1 MLLTRRK
8 VALAQW
14 IPLGAFATLAAIA
27 GCGQSQDPASSG
39 SADLTVRALRAAD
52 VANVTAI
59 ISGPALSAP
68 RTVTLSHRDGGA
80 SFGALIGTLP
90 VGSNYVFTADANGK
104 DGSVL
109 YTGTASGVSIL
120 KNQTTTVL
128 ITAQQ
133 AISSTPFKNSVPVID
148 SLLVSSTNV
157 TPGATANATVT
168 AHDADTGDSL
178 SFAWSTSPSVGTFSD
193 VSAATTTWTAPATEG
208 DVTLTIAV
216 QDTHGATTSASV
228 VVHVSNTNG
237 KGQAAVTVSL
247 NTWPV
252 ISGLTSA
259 PKGWLD
265 GTPLTLAVA
274 ASDAD
279 NDPLSYVWTSSCVG
293 SFSAGTVVSPTF
305 TLAAGQSG
313 ACTLSVVVSDGR
325 GGTTTGALTLP
336 IGQPAVLA
344 PPVIVDF
351 VQSTGSAFSG
361 QTVNLLVDA
370 TDPQGSVLSFQWSA
384 TGGTLSGQQEAATSS
399 NVVWTA
405 PDTCTGGWQVTV
417 TITDTQSLV
426 TTQVFTVN
434 CALLVPSSL
443 VISSSTYD
451 RTVGAI
457 ASLTVGSKL
466 AKSATATASATS
478 GNNYVTVWNN
488 ASVDA
493 NFGVTSPIQLTDL
506 DPTNGRVL
514 SRVTVPSNQVVTSF
528 PSKSE
533 LGLHISNDS
542 TGSHLVFMGYAG
554 AGAGAVDVSNSDA
567 VAGQDPTNPVTFAFG
582 ASYAYARTIVSMDGT
597 GNFAYTPTTVYGGN
611 NGRSALLGSN
621 GLYYAVGNANNG
633 TAATFGPNGTNP
645 DVTETTGLAVVT
657 PINGLTSSVAIP
669 PNNSAEVNPLLQYT
683 FSGKQDKPGK
693 DNNYR
698 GITEF
703 GGALYFTKG
712 SGSNGMNTVYTVST
726 LPTVANAAATTISV
740 VPGFPTD
747 AARTAGGDYTPFAV
761 FFANATTMYV
771 SDEGTGD
778 TLDKSSHAG
787 LEKWSLVGGVW
798 KLDYVLT
805 QGLIGVVDS
814 NLTGPDGPYPTVTT
828 VGLRNLTGVVSGDQV
843 TLWATTSTSSTS
855 GDNGADPNKVVVIT
869 DQLSAT
875 TVTSTVAAESFQT
888 LLGPTYGTVYRGVAF
903 VN

>member
-1 MLLTRRK
+1 MLLNHRNISQ
-8 VALAQW
+8 LL
-14 IPLGAFATLAAIA
+14 PLGAFATFIVLA
-27 GCGQSQDPASSG
+27 GCGQSQAPAATG
-39 SADLTVRALRAAD
+39 SAQLTVKALSAAD
-52 VANVTAI
+52 VSSVTATI
-59 ISGPALSAP
+59 TGPALSAP
-68 RTVTLSHRDGGA
+68 RTVMLSHRDGGL
-80 SFGALIGTLP
+80 SFGALVGLLP
-90 VGSNYVFTADANGK
+90 VGSHYLFTASARGT

-109 YTGTASGVSIL
+109 YTGSASGVAIV
-120 KNQTTTVL
+120 KDQTITVL

-133 AISSTPFKNSVPVID
+133 TTAPAPFSNSVPVID

-157 TPGATANATVT
+157 SPGASLTATVT
-168 AHDADTGDSL
+168 AHDADLGDSL
-178 SFAWSTSPSVGTFSD
+178 SFAWTTQPSVDGFSAPT
-193 VSAATTTWTAPATEG
+193 AATTAWTAPASEG

-216 QDTHGATTSASV
+216 SDTHGATTSASV
-228 VVHVSNTNG
+228 LVHVSNTNG
-237 KGQAAVTVSL
+237 KGTVAVTASL

-252 ISGLTSA
+252 ISGLTAA
-259 PKGWLD
+259 PNGWLD
-265 GTPLTLAVA
+265 GAPLTLAVA

-279 NDPLSYVWTSSCVG
+279 NDPLSYAWTSTCTG
-293 SFSAGTVVSPTF
+293 SFSASTATSPTF

-325 GGTTTGALTLP
+325 GGSTSGALTLP

-351 VQSTGSAFSG
+351 VQSMTSAFSG

-370 TDPQGSVLSFQWSA
+370 ADPQGSALTFQWSA
-384 TGGTLSGQQEAATSS
+384 NGGTLAGQQDAATSS
-399 NVVWTA
+399 SVVWAA
-405 PDTCTGGWQVTV
+405 PDTCTGGWQITVTV
-417 TITDTQSLV
+417 SDAQSLV
-426 TTQVFTVN
+426 TTQVFTVG

-451 RTVGAI
+451 RTVGAV
-457 ASLTVGSKL
+457 ASLAVGSKL
-466 AKSATATASATS
+466 ASSATATASATT

-493 NFGVTSPIQLTDL
+493 SFGVTSAIQLTEL
-506 DPTNGRVL
+506 DPTTGHIL
-514 SRVTVPSNQVVTSF
+514 SRVAVPTAQVVTSF

-533 LGLHISNDS
+533 LGLHVTSDAA
-542 TGSHLVFMGYAG
+542 GSHLVFMGYAG
-554 AGAGAVDVSNSDA
+554 AGVGALDVSNSDA
-567 VAGQDPTNPVTFAFG
+567 VAGQDPTNPVSFAFG

-597 GNFAYTPTTVYGGN
+597 GHFTYTPTNLYGGN

-633 TAATFGPNGTNP
+633 NAATFGPNGTTP
-645 DVTETTGLAVVT
+645 DVTETTGLEVVT
-657 PINGLTSSVAIP
+657 PLNGATSSLSIP
-669 PNNSAEVNPLLQYT
+669 PNSSAEVNPLLQYT
-683 FSGKQDKPGK
+683 LGGKVDKPGK

-712 SGSNGMNTVYTVST
+712 SGSNGMDTVYTVPT
-726 LPTVANAAATTISV
+726 LPTVANAATAAISV

-747 AARTAGGDYTPFAV
+747 SAKATGGDYTPFAV

-771 SDEGTGD
+771 SDEGSGD
-778 TLDKSSHAG
+778 ALDKSSHAG
-787 LEKWSLVGGVW
+787 LEKWSLVSGVW
-798 KLDYVLT
+798 RLDYVLT
-805 QGLIGVVDS
+805 QGLIGLVDS
-814 NLTGPDGPYPTVTT
+814 NLTGPDGPYPAVTT

-843 TLWATTSTSSTS
+843 TLWAATSTSSAS

-869 DQLSAT
+869 DQVSAT
-875 TVTSTVAAESFQT
+875 TVTSAVAAESFQT